1 MFFGILVAIVGVET
15 EYNKELSMYNKAAF
29 TGFTQPGLSGGL
41 SKNVQGRNRANES
54 EERGFNSFMR
64 KYQEKDFN
72 FSREKVSKDKKEDVP
87 EIESREDLLAY
98 IVGRIQEIL
107 RNSSDSSTF
116 VEFKAEDVENLKSAL
131 VSAGGLSDY
140 DIEDF
145 ASSINKGKGDY
156 LSGLLK
162 GLKNFESEE
171 VKMEDVFFP
180 TSFVPYFETALESIG
195 FSADEAKNS
204 VEGALDIENGFS
216 LGKFLNQLAVMK
228 AKKEES
234 LLNLEGEEFEKASSI
249 INGIDTITSVFSPSE
264 EKQEDVF
271 FDKKSLESLL
281 SSLEGK
287 LAEKNGSK
295 TDILEV
301 LRNSADKDQAAFVAK
316 LLEGHVEEA
325 SLENGLA
332 GWKRRERLLSELNLK
347 LNEEKIETDFFKN
360 SNEYNLF
367 TKLSSVELDFKNYFS
382 GGDSNENLEGLKAL
396 ANLKEGIK
404 KEDLPDLKD
413 DGVESLLEK
422 GMKKNMGLDFQREIQ
437 NVSESETKS
446 ESSSMAQKARESRAA
461 LHKHVMN
468 QVEKQVLRT
477 VKLGERDISF
487 RLNPP
492 DLGKMH
498 LKLENVRNGVNIK
511 IIAEKSSTHEILIQ
525 QAQDFKAQMESQ
537 GMQVAEVN
545 VELAHDFDQAMAR
558 ERRNGFNN
566 SKKSKNGNWGRIS
579 GDSKKQESSVLSRR
593 SKSSSGLDL
602 RA

>member
-1 MFFGILVAIVGVET
+1 
-15 EYNKELSMYNKAAF
+15 MYNKAAF

-87 EIESREDLLAY
+87 EIESKEDLLAY

-145 ASSINKGKGDY
+145 ASSINKGNGGY
-156 LSGLLK
+156 LSELLK
-162 GLKNFESEE
+162 GLKEFESED
-171 VKMEDVFFP
+171 VKIEDVFFP

-195 FSADEAKNS
+195 FSANEAKNS
-204 VEGALDIENGFS
+204 VEGALDIESGFS

-234 LLNLEGEEFEKASSI
+234 LLNLEGEDFEKANNI
-249 INGIDTITSVFSPSE
+249 IKGIDTITSVFSPSDK
-264 EKQEDVF
+264 KQEDVF
-271 FDKKSLESLL
+271 FDKKSLENLL

-287 LAEKNGSK
+287 LSEKNDSK

-301 LRNSADKDQAAFVAK
+301 LRNSADKDQAAFVTK
-316 LLEGHVEEA
+316 LLEGHVEET

-332 GWKRRERLLSELNLK
+332 GWKRRERLLSELSLK
-347 LNEEKIETDFFKN
+347 VNEEKIEADFFKN
-360 SNEYNLF
+360 STEYNLF
-367 TKLSSVELDFKNYFS
+367 TKLSSVELDLKNYFS
-382 GGDSNENLEGLKAL
+382 GGDSNENLEGLKSL
-396 ANLKEGIK
+396 ANLKEVIK
-404 KEDLPDLKD
+404 KEDFSEIKD
-413 DGVESLLEK
+413 DGAESLLEK
-422 GMKKNMGLDFQREIQ
+422 GMKKNMGLDFSREIQ

-558 ERRNGFNN
+558 ERRNDSNN
-566 SKKSKNGNWGRIS
+566 SKKSKNGNWGKIS

>member
-1 MFFGILVAIVGVET
+1 
-15 EYNKELSMYNKAAF
+15 MYNKAAF

-41 SKNVQGRNRANES
+41 SKNVQGKNRVNES
-54 EERGFNSFMR
+54 DDTGFNSFMR

-72 FSREKVSKDKKEDVP
+72 FSREKVSKGNNEEVP
-87 EIESREDLLAY
+87 EIESKEDLLAY
-98 IVGRIQEIL
+98 IVEKIQEIL

-116 VEFKAEDVENLKSAL
+116 VEFKAEDVENLKNVL
-131 VSAGGLSDY
+131 VSAGGLSDS

-145 ASSINKGKGDY
+145 ASSINKGNGGY

-171 VKMEDVFFP
+171 VKIEDVFFP

-204 VEGALDIENGFS
+204 VESALDIESGFS

-234 LLNLEGEEFEKASSI
+234 LLNLEGEDFEKANNI
-249 INGIDTITSVFSPSE
+249 IKGIDTITSVFSPSE
-264 EKQEDVF
+264 EKQDDIF
-271 FDKKSLESLL
+271 FDKKSLENLL

-287 LAEKNGSK
+287 LSEKKDLK

-301 LRNSADKDQAAFVAK
+301 LRNSADKDQAAFVTK

-332 GWKRRERLLSELNLK
+332 GWKRRERLLSELSLRV
-347 LNEEKIETDFFKN
+347 NEEKIETDFFKN

-404 KEDLPDLKD
+404 KEDFSEIKD
-413 DGVESLLEK
+413 DGAESLLEK
-422 GMKKNMGLDFQREIQ
+422 GMKKNMGLDFSREIQ

-477 VKLGERDISF
+477 VKLGEKDISF

-558 ERRNGFNN
+558 ERRNDSNN
-566 SKKSKNGNWGRIS
+566 SKKSKNGNWGKIS

>member
-1 MFFGILVAIVGVET
+1 MVGMET

-41 SKNVQGRNRANES
+41 SKNIQGRNRANES

-64 KYQEKDFN
+64 KYEEKDFN
-72 FSREKVSKDKKEDVP
+72 FSREKVSKGNNEDLP
-87 EIESREDLLAY
+87 EIESKEDLLAY

-145 ASSINKGKGDY
+145 ASSINKGNGGY
-156 LSGLLK
+156 LSELLK
-162 GLKNFESEE
+162 GLKEFESEE
-171 VKMEDVFFP
+171 VKIEDVFFP

-195 FSADEAKNS
+195 FSANESKNS
-204 VEGALDIENGFS
+204 VEGAIDIESGFS

-234 LLNLEGEEFEKASSI
+234 LLNLEGEDFEKANNI
-249 INGIDTITSVFSPSE
+249 IKGIDTITSVFSPSDK
-264 EKQEDVF
+264 KQEDVF
-271 FDKKSLESLL
+271 FDKKSLENLL

-287 LAEKNGSK
+287 LSEKNDSK

-301 LRNSADKDQAAFVAK
+301 LRNSADKDQAAFVTK
-316 LLEGHVEEA
+316 LLEGHIEEA

-332 GWKRRERLLSELNLK
+332 GWKRRERLLSELSLK
-347 LNEEKIETDFFKN
+347 LNEEKIEADFFKN
-360 SNEYNLF
+360 STEYNLF
-367 TKLSSVELDFKNYFS
+367 TKLSSVELDLKNYFS
-382 GGDSNENLEGLKAL
+382 GGDSNENLEGLKSL
-396 ANLKEGIK
+396 ANLKDVIK
-404 KEDLPDLKD
+404 KEDFSEIKD
-413 DGVESLLEK
+413 NGAESLLEK
-422 GMKKNMGLDFQREIQ
+422 GMKKNMGLDFSREIQ

-511 IIAEKSSTHEILIQ
+511 IIAEKSSTHEILVQ
-525 QAQDFKAQMESQ
+525 QAQDFKTQMESQ

-558 ERRNGFNN
+558 ERRNGSNN
-566 SKKSKNGNWGRIS
+566 PKKSKNGNWGKIS
-579 GDSKKQESSVLSRR
+579 ENSTKQESSLLSRR
-593 SKSSSGLDL
+593 SKSTSGLDL